1 MDFPCRLRGPWTQR
15 GKERSCFPGADE
27 EQDGQKRA
35 PGDKLCR
42 LALAWISPLVLCSL
56 GEECLLWRP
65 WGGDEG
71 RISGCSLPPPPPP
84 PPRPVRVLV
93 CAHAPP
99 PPSSVP
105 LFRSAFHMFSWSGAI
120 IHVCLR
126 LNYSLKAL
134 QIWRF
139 SRFVNNSR
147 LLTAPWT
154 AAVNGLLSL
163 RRRFMISILSSLPWY
178 YCGKLMKNAKPCLNQ
193 YTTQSTTFFRNVFYI
208 PVSLYESQHKLSLC
222 ISFVQW
228 LEKNFKLFQPCETGL
243 SKVRLLALR
252 GLL

>member
-1 MDFPCRLRGPWTQR
+1 M
-15 GKERSCFPGADE
+15 
-27 EQDGQKRA
+27 
-35 PGDKLCR
+35 
-42 LALAWISPLVLCSL
+42 
-56 GEECLLWRP
+56 
-65 WGGDEG
+65 
-71 RISGCSLPPPPPP
+71 P
-84 PPRPVRVLV
+84 PPRAVNAAGKGALLLPGSGWGAGRSKTGSRWQTVQTRTRVDLTSRPLQPRGGV
-93 CAHAPP
+93 FALAAVGRWWGEDFWLL
-99 PPSSVP
+99 PPSSSSPSSSACARACVCACPSPSQQCP

-228 LEKNFKLFQPCETGL
+228 LEKNFKLFQPCFMACPKSG
-243 SKVRLLALR
+243 SWP
-252 GLL
+252 